1 MLKHKIKSSE
11 KNLWEMYFVFIK
23 FRSKVAMSPFNM
35 GLFLLE
41 NITVRQNVQLLNF
54 RSNLFYSNDDD
65 HHKC

>member
-1 MLKHKIKSSE
+1 
-11 KNLWEMYFVFIK
+11 MYFVIIK

-41 NITVRQNVQLLNF
+41 NIIVRQNVQLLNF

-65 HHKC
+65 HHKY